1 MLSNADSKS
10 MKSSHVSA
18 EAVFTVLDPR
28 GSGQDLTE
36 GPNHRQAASRSPDV
50 QKDTVRHHHDQCR
63 DEQTDA

>member
-1 MLSNADSKS
+1 

-18 EAVFTVLDPR
+18 EAVLDPR
-28 GSGQDLTE
+28 GSGEDLTE
-36 GPNHRQAASRSPDV
+36 GPNRRQAASRSPDV